1 MRNKNK
7 VLKALTINTYY
18 SRSVNVERDLSDEEV
33 IRAYIPTARA
43 KETLSRL
50 LDGASSAKR
59 TCAFSLIGPYGSGKS
74 SFAVF
79 LTQLLAAKG
88 DSAKQMALSVLTQA
102 DAELAKGYQQH
113 LEGGSYLPLV
123 LSGNPE
129 PLSRRLIEAVR
140 SAAVQNG
147 KMLDVVETIDELRK
161 RDYSHEDIK
170 HVLVLLQQRFHALGG
185 QGLLLILDEFGKFL
199 EYDARH
205 SNSEDIHLLQIIA
218 EASKGSEHGR
228 ILFFV
233 LLHQAFDQYAKGMSD
248 ALKKEWSKIQGR
260 FETIPFL
267 ESTEQTLKIL
277 ANSFNYQQTDME
289 KAFHAGQ
296 ISDAARYFLTADLLK
311 TSLGEAELS
320 ELLQQCYP
328 LHPITALVLPQL
340 CQKVAQNERTLF
352 SFIGS
357 HEPFGFR
364 ELAQSSKDGFIGL
377 DGIYDYFIA
386 NQSGAITDTLTQKR
400 WYEVVSAVDRLG
412 DAEADAVSLLKAI
425 GLLNIIGV
433 RGGFKASE
441 ELLQLLLGSAFDT
454 AKQVLISKSLIVFRR
469 YSQEYAVWQGSDF
482 DLDGATEKAKN
493 EIGQFSLA
501 ERLNSQSPLEPI
513 IARKHSFEKA
523 ALRYFIPLF
532 SDISSYK
539 KLLEHT
545 AEPRLI
551 IFLLQ
556 GAEDQK
562 QVDSIAKQFVSSKRN
577 SDVLLFWP
585 NATVIADAVL
595 EVLALKQ
602 VQQYEQLLKEDR
614 VALREF
620 SDRLYAAEMY
630 QRKVLKQVIEDTSK
644 AQFFAPAI
652 IDSKNKLGALDI
664 ANRRSLQSLL
674 SQVLDQV
681 YVSAPIIRNELINRE
696 APSPQANLGKKNLL
710 LAMQQH
716 GDKEAF
722 GIDKFPPEKGM
733 YLAIFRESGMHKQ
746 VGDGYVLTEPDAGN
760 DSTNILP
767 VWQEIKDFFEST
779 KAGAKGFD
787 ELEAKLTKPPYGVK
801 PGVLSIFY
809 VTAMMLWQNKIA
821 IFEEGVY
828 QPDGLT
834 PMRLQIFLKNH
845 KYFKVQLFTQANTQ
859 ERYLDALAAK
869 LGLAVGNYSLL
880 DLSKQL
886 MTPVIQAQDFTQNTE
901 KMSDK
906 ALQLRQAVK
915 SSNTPQKVLVETVP
929 KIFAIDASD
938 HSSVDKGL
946 EELIAAVREIKQCY
960 TKMLQFFAAELGQ
973 TFSVSR
979 DDTIDL
985 KDYVLQIKQ
994 HVSAFGNKFD
1004 GLLPAGSEEQLLIN
1018 ALRVK
1023 ADIEHPVDWL
1033 TEVLTVVGRISPEK
1047 WTDRDVEHV
1056 TSRLKKIHAG
1066 FADAMELLDSNK
1078 KTKKHT
1084 NLFFVKSLS
1093 SEKEIRRQ
1101 AVAITDKQAEQ
1112 AEALAKD
1119 LEQTLRSKKI
1129 DEAVITAVLSKLINK
1144 VIHE

>member
-50 LDGASSAKR
+50 LDGANSPKR

-79 LTQLLAAKG
+79 LTQLLAAKN
-88 DSAKQMALSVLTQA
+88 DSAKQTALTVLRQA
-102 DAELAKGYQQH
+102 DAELADGYQLH

-129 PLSRRLIEAVR
+129 PLSRRLMEAVR
-140 SAAVQNG
+140 SAAMQNG
-147 KMLDVVETIDELRK
+147 EMLDILETIDELRK

-170 HVLVLLQQRFHALGG
+170 HVLVLLQQRFHSQGG

-218 EASKGSEHGR
+218 EASKGSENGR

-277 ANSFNYQQTDME
+277 ANSFNYHQSDIE
-289 KAFHAGQ
+289 KTVHTKQ
-296 ISDAARYFLTADLLK
+296 INDAARYFLAADLLK
-311 TSLGEAELS
+311 TSLDESELS
-320 ELLQQCYP
+320 ELLQQCFP
-328 LHPITALVLPQL
+328 LHPITAIVLPQL

-364 ELAQSSKDGFIGL
+364 ELAQNSKDGFIGL
-377 DGIYDYFIA
+377 GGIYDYFIA

-412 DAEADAVSLLKAI
+412 DAESVAVSLLKAI

-441 ELLQLLLGSAFDT
+441 ELLQLLFGSAFET
-454 AKQVLISKSLIVFRR
+454 AKQVLISKSLVVFRR

-501 ERLNSQSPLEPI
+501 ERLNTQSPLEPI

-523 ALRYFIPLF
+523 ALRYFIPIF
-532 SDISSYK
+532 SDISGYK
-539 KLLEHT
+539 KLLDST

-562 QVDSIAKQFVSSKRN
+562 QVNNIVQQFVSGKCN

-630 QRKVLKQVIEDTSK
+630 QRKVLRQVIEDTSK
-644 AQFFAPAI
+644 AQFFAPVFV
-652 IDSKNKLGALDI
+652 DDKNKLGAVDI

-674 SQVLDQV
+674 SQVLDRV
-681 YVSAPIIRNELINRE
+681 YVYAPIIRNELINRE

-710 LAMQQH
+710 LALLQH
-716 GDKEAF
+716 SDKDAF
-722 GIDKFPPEKGM
+722 DIDKFPPEKGM

-746 VGDGYVLTEPDAGN
+746 VGDSYVLTEVDARIDN
-760 DSTNILP
+760 TNISP
-767 VWQEIKDFFEST
+767 IWQEIKNFFEST
-779 KAGAKGFD
+779 KNGAKGFD

-809 VTAMMLWQNKIA
+809 VAAMTLWQDKLA

-845 KYFKVQLFTQANTQ
+845 KYFKVQLFTQANKQ
-859 ERYLDALAAK
+859 ERFLDALANK
-869 LGLAVGNYSLL
+869 LGFSVDSYTLL
-880 DLSKQL
+880 DLTKQI
-886 MTPVIQAQDFTQNTE
+886 MTPIISAHPYTQNTDNLSE
-901 KMSDK
+901 QAK
-906 ALQLRQAVK
+906 QLRHAVK
-915 SSNTPQKVLVETVP
+915 TSNTPQRVLVEGIP
-929 KIFAIDASD
+929 KIFNIDATQ
-938 HSSVDKGL
+938 HESVSVGL
-946 EELIAAVREIKQCY
+946 EKLIQAVKEIKGCY
-960 TKMLQFFAAELGQ
+960 SKMLQYFAIQLGSA
-973 TFSVSR
+973 FSISR
-979 DDTIDL
+979 ESTVDL
-985 KDYVLQIKQ
+985 RDYVLQIKQ
-994 HVSAFGNKFD
+994 HVSGFGNRFD
-1004 GLLPAGSEEQLLIN
+1004 GLLPDGSEEQLLLN
-1018 ALRVK
+1018 AIKFK
-1023 ADIEHPVDWL
+1023 ADIEDPVDWL
-1033 TEVLTVVGRISPEK
+1033 IEILTVVGRINPEK
-1047 WTDRDVEHV
+1047 WTDRDVETV
-1056 TSRLKKIHAG
+1056 KKRLRKIHAA
-1066 FADAMELLDSNK
+1066 FADAMELLEQEDSSK
-1078 KTKKHT
+1078 KRS

-1093 SEKEIRRQ
+1093 SDNAMRRQ
-1101 AVAITDKQAEQ
+1101 AVAITDNQVSEAEQ
-1112 AEALAKD
+1112 LANELAKMLKARD
-1119 LEQTLRSKKI
+1119 V
-1129 DEAVITAVLSKLINK
+1129 DEAVITAALSKLIGQ

>member
-18 SRSVNVERDLSDEEV
+18 SRSVNVERDLTDEEV

-50 LDGASSAKR
+50 LESASNPKR

-79 LTQLLAAKG
+79 LTQLLAAK
-88 DSAKQMALSVLTQA
+88 DEPSQKIALSVLTKA
-102 DAELAKGYQQH
+102 DAGLAKGYSKH
-113 LEGGSYLPLV
+113 LKTGGYLPLV

-129 PLSRRLIEAVR
+129 PLSRRLIESVR
-140 SAAVQNG
+140 SAAIQHG
-147 KMLDVVETIDELRK
+147 DMQDVVETIDALRK

-170 HVLVLLQQRFHALGG
+170 QVLALLQQRYHAQGG

-218 EASKGSEHGR
+218 EASKGSDHGR

-248 ALKKEWSKIQGR
+248 SLKKEWSKIQGR

-277 ANSFNYQQTDME
+277 ASSFNFEQSESETDALA
-289 KAFHAGQ
+289 KQ
-296 ISDAARYFLTADLLK
+296 IRTAAQYFLSADLLK
-311 TSLGEAELS
+311 TSLDESELAA
-320 ELLQQCYP
+320 LLQQCYP
-328 LHPITALVLPQL
+328 LHPIAALVLPQL

-364 ELAQSSKDGFIGL
+364 ELAQNSKDGFIGL

-400 WYEVVSAVDRLG
+400 WYEVVSAVERLG

-441 ELLQLLLGSAFDT
+441 ELLKLLFGSAFDS
-454 AKQVLISKSLIVFRR
+454 AKQTLINKSLIVFRR

-523 ALRYFIPLF
+523 AIRYFMPVF
-532 SDISSYK
+532 SDINSYK
-539 KLLEHT
+539 KLLDTHT
-545 AEPRLI
+545 EPRLV

-562 QVDSIAKQFVSSKRN
+562 QVKSIVKQFISAKRN

-585 NATVIADAVL
+585 NATAIADAVT

-620 SDRLYAAEMY
+620 SDRLYAAELY
-630 QRKVLKQVIEDTSK
+630 QRRALKQVIEDTSK
-644 AQFFAPAI
+644 AQFFALALTD
-652 IDSKNKLGALDI
+652 DSNVLGSVQV
-664 ANRRSLQSLL
+664 ANRRALQALL
-674 SQVLDQV
+674 SEVLDQV
-681 YVSAPIIRNELINRE
+681 YSCAPIIRNELINRE

-710 LAMQQH
+710 LALQQH
-716 GDKEAF
+716 KDKDAF
-722 GIDKFPPEKGM
+722 GIEKFPPEKGI
-733 YLAIFRESGMHKQ
+733 YLALYRESGMHKQ
-746 VGDGYVLTEPDAGN
+746 VGSGYALAEPDASE
-760 DSTNILP
+760 DKINIFP
-767 VWQEIKDFFEST
+767 VWQEIKHFFEST
-779 KAGAKGFD
+779 KNAAKGFD
-787 ELEAKLTKPPYGVK
+787 ELDAILIRPPYGLK
-801 PGVLSIFY
+801 PGLLSIFY
-809 VTAMMLWQNKIA
+809 ITAMTLWQDKLA

-845 KYFKVQLFTQANTQ
+845 KYFKVQLFSQANTQ
-859 ERYLDALAAK
+859 ERFFDALANK
-869 LGLAVGNYSLL
+869 LGFTVGHYTIL
-880 DLSKQL
+880 DLTKQI
-886 MTPVIQAQDFTQNTE
+886 MTPIITAHPYTQNTDHLSE
-901 KMSDK
+901 PAK
-906 ALQLRQAVK
+906 QLRHAVK
-915 SSNTPQKVLVETVP
+915 TSNTPQRVLIDEVP
-929 KIFAIDASD
+929 KIFSIDTSKHD
-938 HSSVDKGL
+938 SVETGL
-946 EELIAAVREIKQCY
+946 GKLVEAVKEIKSSY
-960 TKMLQFFAAELGQ
+960 SKMLQYFAVQLGSA
-973 TFSVSR
+973 FSISR
-979 DDTIDL
+979 DATVDL
-985 KDYVLQIKQ
+985 RDYVLQIKQ
-994 HVSAFGNKFD
+994 HVSGFGIKFD
-1004 GLLPAGSEEQLLIN
+1004 GLLPDGSEEQLLIN
-1018 ALRVK
+1018 AIKFK
-1023 ADIEHPVDWL
+1023 ADIEDPVDWL
-1033 TEVLTVVGRISPEK
+1033 IEILTVVGRISPEK
-1047 WTDRDVEHV
+1047 WTDRDVETV
-1056 TSRLKKIHAG
+1056 KKRLRKIHAA
-1066 FADAMELLDSNK
+1066 FADAMELLEQEDSSK
-1078 KTKKHT
+1078 KRS

-1093 SEKEIRRQ
+1093 SDNSMRRQ
-1101 AVAITDKQAEQ
+1101 AVAISDKQVI
-1112 AEALAKD
+1112 EAQQLADALTKM
-1119 LEQTLRSKKI
+1119 LKAKET
-1129 DEAVITAVLSKLINK
+1129 DEAVITAALSKLIGQ

>member
-50 LDGASSAKR
+50 LDSANSAKR

-79 LTQLLAAKG
+79 LTQLLAAK
-88 DSAKQMALSVLTQA
+88 DTSSQNTALSVLTQA
-102 DAELAKGYQQH
+102 DTELANGYQAH
-113 LEGGSYLPLV
+113 LRAGGYLPLV

-129 PLSRRLIEAVR
+129 PLSRRLMEAVR
-140 SAAVQNG
+140 SAAMKNN
-147 KMLDVVETIDELRK
+147 KMADVVETIDELRK

-170 HVLVLLQQRFHALGG
+170 HVLMLLQQRFHAQGG

-277 ANSFNYQQTDME
+277 ANSFSYEQSDIE
-289 KAFHAGQ
+289 KAAYAKQ
-296 ISDAARYFLTADLLK
+296 ISAAARYFLANDLLK
-311 TSLGEAELS
+311 TSLDETALT

-364 ELAQSSKDGFIGL
+364 ELAQHSKNGFIGL

-400 WYEVVSAVDRLG
+400 WYEVISAVDRLG

-441 ELLQLLLGSAFDT
+441 ELLQLLLGSAFEA
-454 AKQVLISKSLIVFRR
+454 AKQVLVGKSLIVFRR

-501 ERLNSQSPLEPI
+501 ERLNTQSPLEPI

-523 ALRYFIPLF
+523 ALRYFMPVF

-539 KLLEHT
+539 KLLECSD
-545 AEPRLI
+545 EPRLI

-562 QVDSIAKQFVSSKRN
+562 QVNSIVKQFVSAQRN
-577 SDVLLFWP
+577 ADVLLFWP

-630 QRKVLKQVIEDTSK
+630 QRKVLKQVIEDTTK
-644 AQFFAPAI
+644 AQFFASALAG
-652 IDSKNKLGALDI
+652 DKNKLGAVDI
-664 ANRRSLQSLL
+664 SNRRSLQSLL
-674 SQVLDQV
+674 SHVLNEV

-696 APSPQANLGKKNLL
+696 APSPQANFGKKNLL

-716 GDKEAF
+716 SDKEAF
-722 GIDKFPPEKGM
+722 GIEKFPPEKGM

-746 VGDGYVLTEPDAGN
+746 LGDSFVLAEPDAACDN
-760 DSTNILP
+760 TNILP

-779 KAGAKGFD
+779 KTGAKGFD

-801 PGVLSIFY
+801 PGVLSIFCI
-809 VTAMMLWQNKIA
+809 TAMMLWQDKLA

-845 KYFKVQLFTQANTQ
+845 KYFKVQFFTQANTQ

-869 LGLAVGNYSLL
+869 LGFQIDDYSLL
-880 DLSKQL
+880 DLTKQI
-886 MTPVIQAQDFTQNTE
+886 MTPILTAHPYTQNTE
-901 KMSDK
+901 SLSEP
-906 ALQLRQAVK
+906 ARRLRHAVK
-915 SSNTPQKVLVETVP
+915 TSNTPQRVLVEALP
-929 KIFAIDASD
+929 NIFNIDATK
-938 HSSVDKGL
+938 HESVAVGL
-946 EELIAAVREIKQCY
+946 DQLVNAVKEIKSSY
-960 TKMLQFFAAELGQ
+960 SKMLQYFAVQLGNA
-973 TFSVSR
+973 FSISR
-979 DDTIDL
+979 DTSVDL
-985 KDYVLQIKQ
+985 IDYVLQIKQ
-994 HVSAFGNKFD
+994 HVSSFGNKFD
-1004 GLLPAGSEEQLLIN
+1004 GLLSEGSEEQLLIN
-1018 ALRVK
+1018 ALKFK
-1023 ADIEHPVDWL
+1023 ADIEEPVDWL
-1033 TEVLTVVGRISPEK
+1033 IDILTVVGRISPEK
-1047 WTDRDVEHV
+1047 WTDRDVEIV
-1056 TSRLKKIHAG
+1056 NKRLRQIHAA
-1066 FADAMELLDSNK
+1066 FADAMELLEQEDSSRIRS
-1078 KTKKHT
+1078 
-1084 NLFFVKSLS
+1084 NLFFIKSLS
-1093 SEKEIRRQ
+1093 SDNSMRRQ
-1101 AVAITDKQAEQ
+1101 AVAISDKQVVQ
-1112 AEALAKD
+1112 AQQLADKLTKMLKAQD
-1119 LEQTLRSKKI
+1119 I
-1129 DEAVITAVLSKLINK
+1129 DEAVITAALSKLIGQ

>member
-7 VLKALTINTYY
+7 GLKALTINTYY

-50 LDGASSAKR
+50 LESASSAKR

-79 LTQLLAAKG
+79 LTQLLAAHS
-88 DSAKQMALSVLTQA
+88 DSAQKVALSVLTQA

-113 LEGGSYLPLV
+113 LNDGRYLPLV

-129 PLSRRLIEAVR
+129 PLSRRLIEALR
-140 SAAVQNG
+140 SAALQNG
-147 KMLDVVETIDELRK
+147 KMPDVVSTIDELRQ

-170 HVLVLLQQRFHALGG
+170 HVLMLLQQCFHRQGG
-185 QGLLLILDEFGKFL
+185 QGLLLVLDEFGKFL

-218 EASKGSEHGR
+218 EASKGSEYGR

-248 ALKKEWSKIQGR
+248 SLKKEWSKIQGR

-277 ANSFNYQQTDME
+277 ANSFSYQQTEME
-289 KAFHAGQ
+289 QAFYAEQ
-296 ISDAARYFLTADLLK
+296 ISDAARYFLAEDLLK
-311 TSLGEAELS
+311 TSLDETGLT
-320 ELLQQCYP
+320 ELLQRCYP

-364 ELAQSSKDGFIGL
+364 ELAQNSKDGFVTL

-386 NQSGAITDTLTQKR
+386 NQSGAITDSLTQKR
-400 WYEVVSAVDRLG
+400 WYEVITAVDRLG
-412 DAEADAVSLLKAI
+412 DADPSAVSLLKAV

-433 RGGFKASE
+433 RGGFRASD
-441 ELLQLLLGSAFDT
+441 ELLKLLLGTAFDS
-454 AKQVLISKSLIVFRR
+454 AKQSLVSKSLIVFRR
-469 YSQEYAVWQGSDF
+469 YSQEYAIWQGSDF

-493 EIGQFSLA
+493 EIGKFSLA
-501 ERLNSQSPLEPI
+501 DRLNSQSPLEPI

-523 ALRYFIPLF
+523 ALRYFLPIF
-532 SDISSYK
+532 SDVSSYK
-539 KLLEHT
+539 KLLDNSN
-545 AEPRLI
+545 EPRLI

-562 QVDSIAKQFVSSKRN
+562 QVESITKQFVNAKRN

-620 SDRLYAAEMY
+620 SDRLYAAEMH
-630 QRKVLKQVIEDTSK
+630 QRKVLKQVVEDTTK
-644 AQFFAPAI
+644 AQFFVPTL
-652 IDSKNKLGALDI
+652 SESTNLLGAV
-664 ANRRSLQSLL
+664 AVSNRRSLQSLL
-674 SQVLDQV
+674 SQVLDAV
-681 YVSAPIIRNELINRE
+681 YVNAPIIRNELINRE

-710 LAMQQH
+710 LAMQQYIH
-716 GDKEAF
+716 EDSF

-733 YLAIFRESGMHKQ
+733 YLAIFRESGIHRQ
-746 VGDGYVLTEPDAGN
+746 VGDTYMLAEPNAERDN
-760 DSTNILP
+760 TNVLP

-779 KAGAKGFD
+779 KAGAKAFD

-801 PGVLSIFY
+801 TGVLSIFY
-809 VTAMMLWQNKIA
+809 VTAMMLWHNKIA

-869 LGLAVGNYSLL
+869 LGLAIGTYSLL

-886 MTPVIQAQDFTQNTE
+886 MTPVIQAPDFTQNTE
-901 KMSDK
+901 KMSEK
-906 ALQLRQAVK
+906 ALHLRQAVK
-915 SSNTPQKVLVETVP
+915 SSNTPQKVLVEAVP

-938 HSSVDKGL
+938 HSTVEKGL
-946 EELIAAVREIKQCY
+946 EELLATVSEIKQRY
-960 TKMLQFFAAELGQ
+960 TRMLQFFASELGQ

-979 DDTIDL
+979 DDSVDL

-1023 ADIEHPVDWL
+1023 ADIDNPVDWL
-1033 TEVLTVVGRISPEK
+1033 KEVLTVVGRISPEK

-1056 TSRLKKIHAG
+1056 TNRLKKIHAG

-1101 AVAITDKQAEQ
+1101 AVAVTDKQAEQ
-1112 AEALAKD
+1112 AELLAKE
-1119 LEQTLRSKKI
+1119 LEHVLRAKKV